1 MADGSGWTTSDCPV
15 DADGRLHHRG
25 SGPARRKQR
34 KEVASTAV
42 LEKLL
47 LSYYNF
53 LSVVLLLELYIYI
66 HDCGLGV
73 PVRSQVTTL

>member
-1 MADGSGWTTSDCPV
+1 MVADCLV
-15 DADGRLHHRG
+15 DADGRSHHQG

-47 LSYYNF
+47 LSYYNL
-53 LSVVLLLELYIYI
+53 LSAVLLLELYIYI
-66 HDCGLGV
+66 NDCVGWVYLYV
-73 PVRSQVTTL
+73 HKLLRSY